1 MKKIKILK
9 ITLVS
14 WILLIILSVAWL
26 FFLLLNNIH
35 VILTNILF
43 LFVLIIA
50 CLSFTL
56 SLFFIYQIIIDV
68 KVEIKKAKDMEK
80 NISDMYQY
88 DKLADPP
95 LMYT

>member
-9 ITLVS
+9 ITFVS
-14 WILLIILSVAWL
+14 WVLIIILSAAWL
-26 FFLLLNNIH
+26 VFLLLNNIH
-35 VILTNILF
+35 VVLTNIWF

-50 CLSFTL
+50 CLSFVL
-56 SLFFIYQIIIDV
+56 SSFFIYQIIIDV
-68 KVEIKKAKDMEK
+68 KIEIKKAKEIEK
-80 NISDMYQY
+80 NIRDMYQY